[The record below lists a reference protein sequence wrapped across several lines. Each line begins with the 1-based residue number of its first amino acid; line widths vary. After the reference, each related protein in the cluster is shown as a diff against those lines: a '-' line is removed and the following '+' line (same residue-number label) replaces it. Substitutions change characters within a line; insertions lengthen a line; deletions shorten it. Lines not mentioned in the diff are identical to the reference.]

1 MMTNIWNSVKTLQ
14 NSGFQVVRKL
24 FATWRSSRWYNYMGK
39 NLNNSR
45 QHYNLKVLIWNYR
58 YTSKH
63 IQKHQFN
70 KDYHKKRRHVSLYV
84 FWDDHWQIYIFN
96 HIILIHKPV
105 NVLIL
110 IFLFL
115 FLTWYS
121 TPIDINVDKRTL

>member
-1 MMTNIWNSVKTLQ
+1 MFL
-14 NSGFQVVRKL
+14 
-24 FATWRSSRWYNYMGK
+24 YMYFETITDK
-39 NLNNSR
+39 N
-45 QHYNLKVLIWNYR
+45 
-58 YTSKH
+58 
-63 IQKHQFN
+63 
-70 KDYHKKRRHVSLYV
+70 
-84 FWDDHWQIYIFN
+84 YIFN